1 MASCCNSLRLE
12 GFFSSA
18 FKSSKRS
25 SNAIP
30 IPIPSSSFSHLCNH
44 RFPLKSISFS
54 VSRSP
59 SFTIKASSS
68 SSSSSTTI
76 AEPEGIKITS
86 VPTKPIEGQKTGTS
100 GLRKKVKVFMEENYL
115 SNWIQSLFNSL
126 PPEDYKNGVL
136 VLGGDGRYFNR
147 EASQIII
154 KIAAG
159 NGVGKILVGR
169 EGILSTPAVSAVIR
183 KRKANGGF
191 IMSASHN
198 PGGPE
203 YDWGIKFNYNSG
215 QPAPESITD
224 KIYGNT
230 LSISKIKMAEIP
242 DVDLSRLGVTKYG
255 NFTVEVID
263 PVSDYLELME
273 SVFDFQMI
281 KNLLSRSDFS
291 FAFDAMHAVTGAYA
305 KPIFVDKLGA
315 CPDSISNGVPL
326 EDFGHGHP
334 DPNLTYAK
342 DLVNIM
348 YSENGPDFGAASD
361 GDGDRNMILGK
372 KFFVTPSDSVAI
384 IAANAQAAIPYFR
397 SGPKGLARSM
407 PTSGALDRV
416 AEKLGLTFFEVP
428 TGWKFFGNLMDAGK
442 LSICGEESFGTGSD
456 HIREKDGIWAVLAW
470 LSIIAYRN
478 KDKKPGEK
486 LVSISDVVKEHWATY
501 GRNFFSRYDYEECE
515 SEGAN
520 KMIEYLRGLISKS
533 KAGEKYGNYVLQFAD
548 DFSYT
553 DPVDGSVASKQGVRF
568 VFTDGSRIIFRLSGT
583 GSAGATVR
591 IYIEQFE
598 PDASKHDMD
607 AQVALKPL
615 IDLALSVSKLKDFTG
630 REKPTVIT

>member
-1 MASCCNSLRLE
+1 MNCKTSH
-12 GFFSSA
+12 
-18 FKSSKRS
+18 
-25 SNAIP
+25 
-30 IPIPSSSFSHLCNH
+30 SSS
-44 RFPLKSISFS
+44 S
-54 VSRSP
+54 VS
-59 SFTIKASSS
+59 IKASSP
-68 SSSSSTTI
+68 SSSTTI
-76 AEPEGIKITS
+76 TESQELKIFS

-100 GLRKKVKVFMEENYL
+100 GLRKKVKVFMQENYL
-115 SNWIQSLFNSL
+115 GNWIQALFNSL
-126 PPEDYKNGVL
+126 PPEDYKKGVL
-136 VLGGDGRYFNR
+136 VLGGDGRYFNQ
-147 EASQIII
+147 EAAQIII

-159 NGVGKILVGR
+159 NGVGKILVGKD
-169 EGILSTPAVSAVIR
+169 GIMSTPAVSAVIR
-183 KRKANGGF
+183 KRNANGGF

-203 YDWGIKFNYNSG
+203 YDWGIKFNYSSG

-230 LSISKIKMAEIP
+230 LSISEIKMADIS
-242 DVDLSRLGVTKYG
+242 DVDLSNLGVTNYG
-255 NFTVEVID
+255 TFSVEVVD
-263 PVSDYLELME
+263 PVGDYLELME
-273 SVFDFQMI
+273 NVFDFSLI
-281 KNLLSRSDFS
+281 RSLLLRPDFR
-291 FAFDAMHAVTGAYA
+291 FIFDAMHAVTGAYA

-315 CPDSISNGVPL
+315 NPDSISNGVPL

-342 DLVNIM
+342 DLVNVM
-348 YSENGPDFGAASD
+348 FDENGPDVGAASD
-361 GDGDRNMILGK
+361 GDGDRNMILGRE
-372 KFFVTPSDSVAI
+372 FFVTPSDSVAI
-384 IAANAQAAIPYFR
+384 IAANAQEAIPYFKT
-397 SGPKGLARSM
+397 GPKGLARSM

-416 AEKLGLTFFEVP
+416 AQKLDLPFYEVP

-470 LSIIAYRN
+470 LSIIAFRN

-486 LVSISDVVKEHWATY
+486 LISISDVVNEHWATY

-520 KMIEYLRGLISKS
+520 KMIEYLRDVVSKS
-533 KAGEKYGNYVLQFAD
+533 KGGDKYGSYALQFAD
-548 DFSYT
+548 DFNYS
-553 DPVDGSVASKQGVRF
+553 DPVDGSVVSKQGIRF

-598 PDASKHDMD
+598 PDVSKHNMD
-607 AQVALKPL
+607 AQTALKPL
-615 IDLALSVSKLKDFTG
+615 IDLALSISKLKEFTG
-630 REKPTVIT
+630 REEPTVIT